1 MNRNTNSAE
10 RRANHNAVE
19 RARRECLNTKFQEL
33 AHALP
38 SLAQVRRPS
47 KSIIVQKS
55 LDFIYTSRQKDDLH
69 DKEMRSIRSE
79 NETLREE
86 VNRLREKLG
95 LEPLPPREE
104 SKPILQ
110 QIDEVKEGA
119 NTNTKSNTPEI
130 KSEADNNPTTTNAQE
145 SASSVTNIK
154 LEDSRSDDDCS
165 NGNTDD
171 DYDLDQ
177 SDLTDGK
184 STEDNQLI
192 ENQPCLYDPIMY
204 NPQLLDPNLNHH
216 TDYSTTGFG
225 FPMDMT
231 SIDHNMYFDHDQL
244 ITNDINPFCNP
255 FHQKFYPS
263 PPYEETTPAAT
274 MLDLTGQI
282 PGFPMNTESS
292 HVDFHS

>member
-69 DKEMRSIRSE
+69 DKEMRSILSE
-79 NETLREE
+79 NESLREE
-86 VNRLREKLG
+86 VNRLREQLG

-104 SKPILQ
+104 SKPISQ
-110 QIDEVKEGA
+110 QIDEVKEDA

-130 KSEADNNPTTTNAQE
+130 KIEADNNPTTTNAQE
-145 SASSVTNIK
+145 SANSSAIHIK
-154 LEDSRSDDDCS
+154 SEDSRSDDDCS

-177 SDLTDGK
+177 MD
-184 STEDNQLI
+184 E
-192 ENQPCLYDPIMY
+192 PM
-204 NPQLLDPNLNHH
+204 NHH
-216 TDYSTTGFG
+216 TDYSQPGYG

-231 SIDHNMYFDHDQL
+231 SIDNIYFDDHQL
-244 ITNDINPFCNP
+244 VANDINSFCNP
-255 FHQKFYPS
+255 FQQKFYPS
-263 PPYEETTPAAT
+263 PPYEGTTPTAT
-274 MLDLTGQI
+274 MIDLTGQI
-282 PGFPMNTESS
+282 SGFPMNTENS
-292 HVDFHS
+292 H